1 MHKPSLLYIVLAG
14 VLWGSAVIFS
24 KVLGG
29 FGFTPLQMT
38 AMRNTVAALALFLYI
53 LIKNP
58 KQFKAPLK
66 EIVLF
71 VISGACILFTGTFY
85 YTAMEMTTPATAV
98 VLMYIAPILVMAVS
112 VLFMGERFNL
122 LKGIAVVF
130 AFVGCGLV
138 TGIIGGIK
146 FDLLGIGMGILSGI
160 SYAAYNICAKIEM
173 KRGNDA
179 VTASFYCFLGA
190 AIIGI
195 LMCNPFSLGSAL
207 TQATAKALPY
217 IFAQGLFTGA
227 IPYFLYTLASK
238 RLPAGI
244 ASATGSIE
252 PMSAT
257 IISVVFFNEVLGI
270 QGIAGILMILTS
282 VILLSKSEDKK

>member
-24 KVLGG
+24 KILGS

-38 AMRNTVAALALFLYI
+38 VMRNAVSALALFLYI
-53 LIKNP
+53 LIKNSR
-58 KQFKAPLK
+58 QFKAPIK

-71 VISGACILFTGTFY
+71 VLSGLCILFTGTFY
-85 YTAMEMTTPATAV
+85 YTAMKMTTPSIAV

-112 VLFMGERFNL
+112 VLFMGERFNM
-122 LKGIAVVF
+122 LKGLAVAF
-130 AFVGCGLV
+130 AFIGCGLV

-146 FDLLGIGMGILSGI
+146 FNLLGIGIGALSGI
-160 SYAAYNICAKIEM
+160 CYAAYNICAKIEM

-195 LMCNPFSLGSAL
+195 LICNPVSLGNAL
-207 TQATAKALPY
+207 SEATAKAVPF
-217 IFAQGLFTGA
+217 IIAQGLFTGA

-257 IISVVFFNEVLGI
+257 IISIVFFNEVLEI
-270 QGIAGILMILTS
+270 QGLIGILMILTA
-282 VILLSKSEDKK
+282 VLLLSKSEDK